1 MAYYS
6 KKMSGSPPPTAF
18 PTAFPT
24 AEETIYSLFFSTPQ
38 LMQSTIIA
46 LCHSNKSPYPLTDT
60 ISLVIGV
67 MITCPLD
74 IQLASNG
81 MHLFKDKDILFP
93 YQHMSVP
100 QREFLIELLQ
110 CDSNWNYYDC
120 CLTLRRNKASKAITL
135 DTCQVLQSL
144 CTIIEGSKKFPSPQH
159 RLAIMNIALQRIHN
173 KVAISKQ
180 VQMELNRFLF
190 KKNESQD
197 TPGEPEK

>member
-1 MAYYS
+1 
-6 KKMSGSPPPTAF
+6 MSSESL
-18 PTAFPT
+18 T
-24 AEETIYSLFFSTPQ
+24 AEETIFKLFFGDANLIQAS
-38 LMQSTIIA
+38 IIA
-46 LCHSNKSPYPLTDT
+46 LCHSNKSSHPGTDT
-60 ISLVIGV
+60 ISLVLGV

-100 QREFLIELLQ
+100 QREFLIQLLQ

-120 CLTLRRNKASKAITL
+120 CLTLKRGKQTSPIML

-144 CTIIEGSKKFPSPQH
+144 CTIIDHSKKFPSPQH

-180 VQMELNRFLF
+180 VQAELNRFLF
-190 KKNESQD
+190 ARNDVPKK
-197 TPGEPEK
+197 